1 MAAPQ
6 VPPRPTRASHPTMGA
21 SGDMPKIPPRPTHRT
36 IERSRSPNAEL
47 FPRSPLNEPPMIM
60 QHDNQ
65 HGSLYGSDVQNVSSA
80 SLGLPKRPPSVSLPS
95 IGQEGSEY
103 GDLEYQ
109 KPEQTIL
116 DQVKGQSQPEQTRNV
131 GSDLPL
137 HAPRPSFSSST
148 AKERVAAVTRTDSSA
163 AMAAGIGKATTP
175 IDDKDP
181 HKRPLHP
188 KVSFSSRPDSV
199 ASTERPGSA
208 QEGSEHG
215 IPDVGIGQRVPMY
228 PDAGDVQAPSPSPF
242 SQNFPAGIG
251 YHNDG
256 SSRSRNQG
264 RRSSALLFHGPPGS
278 YGMHGHG
285 TVPADHFEKAWY
297 DKHPEA
303 LEREEHGQYGPAI
316 GTRPEWALSSEELN
330 KLVRDSA
337 SRGSGFGTAPNIV
350 GLPNEQI
357 GYMATEE
364 YTSRINTPHSTTF
377 HHKASSNHS
386 QTHIASP
393 LRKASFPVD
402 EEGKEGFRDSR
413 NNQGVSRSS
422 TEHAL
427 ESETDDEPIHV
438 DAPTVRKS
446 KIGGNGYDPPTE
458 DLGPRGGNTEAQ
470 GGWIEE
476 TGYGVPILASDEV
489 AKETGKEFMQPA
501 VSPAQERRG
510 SNFFSGVDSDA
521 PPSYQSGLRHG
532 SRSGSAANS
541 RPTSRPT
548 SRPGSRPGSIHGSL
562 PGLSRFVSHDER
574 EDMHTPLEDVE
585 EYEPLFPDDDGKET
599 HPNPALERFKRREM
613 MKRRFPSQ
621 DIWED
626 TPNSLQL
633 EATVST
639 PEPTEETTVPDSEK
653 PSTTFETPEAEGARK
668 GEVTE
673 EEKAKLVPKEERLAK
688 SSFKP
693 HIREEMQRPG
703 LKQRFPSRD
712 IWEDSPDS
720 ARLETTVDGPQDE
733 DVKSPVDDGLKAGA
747 VVRTAGRPHE
757 NKTAVDQPSE
767 GAGMAA
773 AGKPSIPP
781 RPTRHKAEAANIVPQ
796 PPVQIPARPPKRVHQ
811 VPPAEIP
818 PPPTKSTETPPTE
831 TKKMP
836 TLPERPK
843 PQIPAR
849 PAKPA
854 ARDSAESI
862 PLTKTTSAASSG
874 SGAPAEETR
883 DLTSPPPAPKP
894 KPAIPARPVGGKI
907 AALKAG
913 FMSDLNKQL
922 QLGPQGPK
930 KEEKSVEEEQKEVED
945 KTPLADARKGRARG
959 PARRKPVASSA
970 SASSEKDEAKVD
982 VSKWAMREGQTI
994 WESENGSIIIITSKP
1009 SSSKPPIE
1017 EALAIERPEAP
1028 TPITAAT
1035 AHAEVPADVP
1045 AIEALQEATPI
1056 ASETSPEDKLSS
1068 EPDPSGVK
1076 EAQISDILEHDSA
1089 APKTTLNELEALASK
1104 APAAVGPPDIAT
1116 ELNQPGTTNMAENP
1130 GQGIKEESTASLGGE
1145 AQEGKDILMKE

>member
-1 MAAPQ
+1 MIIN
-6 VPPRPTRASHPTMGA
+6 ASC
-21 SGDMPKIPPRPTHRT
+21 
-36 IERSRSPNAEL
+36 L
-47 FPRSPLNEPPMIM
+47 
-60 QHDNQ
+60 
-65 HGSLYGSDVQNVSSA
+65 
-80 SLGLPKRPPSVSLPS
+80 
-95 IGQEGSEY
+95 
-103 GDLEYQ
+103 
-109 KPEQTIL
+109 
-116 DQVKGQSQPEQTRNV
+116 
-131 GSDLPL
+131 
-137 HAPRPSFSSST
+137 
-148 AKERVAAVTRTDSSA
+148 
-163 AMAAGIGKATTP
+163 
-175 IDDKDP
+175 
-181 HKRPLHP
+181 
-188 KVSFSSRPDSV
+188 
-199 ASTERPGSA
+199 
-208 QEGSEHG
+208 
-215 IPDVGIGQRVPMY
+215 
-228 PDAGDVQAPSPSPF
+228 
-242 SQNFPAGIG
+242 
-251 YHNDG
+251 
-256 SSRSRNQG
+256 
-264 RRSSALLFHGPPGS
+264 
-278 YGMHGHG
+278 
-285 TVPADHFEKAWY
+285 
-297 DKHPEA
+297 
-303 LEREEHGQYGPAI
+303 
-316 GTRPEWALSSEELN
+316 
-330 KLVRDSA
+330 
-337 SRGSGFGTAPNIV
+337 GTAPNVV

-402 EEGKEGFRDSR
+402 DEGKKGFQASK
-413 NNQGVSRSS
+413 NNQGDSRSS

-427 ESETDDEPIHV
+427 ESETDDDAIHV

-446 KIGGNGYDPPTE
+446 KIGGNSYDPPTE
-458 DLGPRGGNTEAQ
+458 DLGPHGGNTESR

-521 PPSYQSGLRHG
+521 PPSYQSGFRHG

-639 PEPTEETTVPDSEK
+639 PEPAEETNAPNSEK
-653 PSTTFETPEAEGARK
+653 PLAASATFETPEAEGARK
-668 GEVTE
+668 GEVDE
-673 EEKAKLVPKEERLAK
+673 EEKAKLIPKEERLAK
-688 SSFKP
+688 SNFKP
-693 HIREEMQRPG
+693 HIREQMHRPG
-703 LKQRFPSRD
+703 MKQRFPSRD

-733 DVKSPVDDGLKAGA
+733 DVKSPVDDGFRAGA
-747 VVRTAGRPHE
+747 VVHTADRPNG
-757 NKTAVDQPSE
+757 NKATVHRSLE
-767 GAGMAA
+767 GAGKATT
-773 AGKPSIPP
+773 GKPSIPP

-811 VPPAEIP
+811 VPPADIP
-818 PPPTKSTETPPTE
+818 PPPTKSTELSPTE
-831 TKKMP
+831 IKK
-836 TLPERPK
+836 TSALPERPK
-843 PQIPAR
+843 PQVPAR
-849 PAKPA
+849 PAKPT

-862 PLTKTTSAASSG
+862 PLAKTTSAASAG
-874 SGAPAEETR
+874 SGASNEEAR

-894 KPAIPARPVGGKI
+894 KPAIPARPAGGKI

-930 KEEKSVEEEQKEVED
+930 KEEKPVEEEQKELAD

-982 VSKWAMREGQTI
+982 ISKWAVQGAQTI
-994 WESENGSIIIITSKP
+994 WESEHGTIIIIPSK
-1009 SSSKPPIE
+1009 SSLSKPPIE

-1045 AIEALQEATPI
+1045 AIEALQQAAPVLDESSPME
-1056 ASETSPEDKLSS
+1056 ETSSKS
-1068 EPDPSGVK
+1068 DPSGVK
-1076 EAQISDILEHDSA
+1076 EAEISDVLEHDSA
-1089 APKTTLNELEALASK
+1089 VPKTTLNELEALASK
-1104 APAAVGPPDIAT
+1104 APAASAPPETANEPSPSGATTIAET
-1116 ELNQPGTTNMAENP
+1116 P
-1130 GQGIKEESTASLGGE
+1130 GQETEEKLTAYLGGG
-1145 AQEGKDILMKE
+1145 AQKGEDAIVKE